1 MSQSR
6 LARRMS
12 EIPVSDVLLIEE
24 VAVGDDDTGVI
35 ALMTINRPAK
45 LNSLNAA
52 VSDAL
57 KAAMAWATNSE
68 KVRVVVIT
76 GASPEQPPEGKR
88 AKPAAF
94 VAGADIG
101 DFVGKDSDAI
111 RIQFANNA
119 WEAIW
124 QMPKPCIA
132 MIDGFTLGG
141 GLEVALSCDIRFAT
155 DRSRFA
161 TPEINLGLIPGGG
174 ATQRL
179 CHLVGYGKAMELVL
193 SGEMIDAIEAH
204 RIGLVNHL
212 TSTEELFE
220 KTMQFAKNLATKSPL
235 TIKVAKQAVRDALE
249 STLSDGVLLEREA
262 FAELF
267 DTEDMRIGVE
277 AFLNRGKPEWTG
289 K

>member
-6 LARRMS
+6 LASRMS
-12 EIPVSDVLLIEE
+12 EMPVSDVLLIEE
-24 VAVGDDDTGVI
+24 VPVSDDDAGVI

-45 LNSLNAA
+45 LNALNSA

-57 KAAMAWATNSE
+57 KAAMTWATNTE
-68 KVRVVVIT
+68 KVRVVVIS
-76 GASPEQPPEGKR
+76 GASPQEPLEGKR

-94 VAGADIG
+94 VAGADIT
-101 DFVGKDSDAI
+101 DFVGKDSEAI
-111 RIQFANNA
+111 RIQFADNA

-124 QMPKPCIA
+124 LMPKPCIA

-212 TSTEELFE
+212 TSIEELKE
-220 KTMQFAKNLATKSPL
+220 KTMEFAKNLALKSPL
-235 TIKVAKQAVRDALE
+235 TIQVAKQAVRDALE

-267 DTEDMRIGVE
+267 DTDDMRIGVD